1 MFKQIIIEGHKN
13 KRFMDAFN
21 QGRYIEKVKTCN
33 IEGIHIYSRLK
44 SEIQNLISLE
54 ANIATLHIFKHEI
67 KCLTQPY
74 TMYKNTDIIEA
85 ILNTL
90 YDELELEN
98 VGYTVTLDKYANNYI
113 VSFKLTYE
121 GLSRRNKYELHN

>member
-13 KRFMDAFN
+13 KQLRMDAFN
-21 QGRYIEKVKTCN
+21 QGRYTEKVKSCN

-90 YDELELEN
+90 YDELELKDA
-98 VGYTVTLDKYANNYI
+98 GYNVTLDKC
-113 VSFKLTYE
+113 S
-121 GLSRRNKYELHN
+121 NKYTVYFSLTSEGFMRQIKGK